1 MREQDIDRNRN
12 KQERTIRQ
20 HADNCEYL
28 ETASRAKVVF
38 VCAAI
43 LVYNCVTLYFCIT
56 INIVNFYWM
65 LINGVVNV
73 LLVLYGKKQLPTTL
87 VGYTQRENH
96 CRRQSA
102 NMMIWVVTCL
112 INIII
117 FGIIVYIG
125 YIADAICILGYLFAE
140 IVSFDKAC
148 RFKRMADESD
158 SLLKEHLRKT
168 IEIED
173 RKREEDVRLS
183 QRMEALRTE
192 QKMSDNGITPNALEK
207 ALSDKLKAMRE
218 ARGISQEELSQRCG
232 LPLSTIKDVE
242 SGVEFISKDIY
253 DTIAKALG

>member
-12 KQERTIRQ
+12 KQEKNYRQ

-28 ETASRAKVVF
+28 ETTSRTKMIF

-43 LVYNCVTLYFCIT
+43 LVYNCITLYFCLT
-56 INIVNFYWM
+56 INIVDFYWM
-65 LINGVVNV
+65 LTNGVVNV
-73 LLVLYGKKQLPTTL
+73 LLVLCGKYNLPTTL

-102 NMMIWVVTCL
+102 NMMIWVATCL

-117 FGIIVYIG
+117 IGVIVYIG

-148 RFKRMADESD
+148 RFKRMADKSD
-158 SLLKEHLRKT
+158 KLLKAHLRKT
-168 IEIED
+168 IETED

-192 QKMSDNGITPNALEK
+192 QKMNDNGITPNALEK

-218 ARGISQEELSQRCG
+218 AKGISQEELSQRCG

-253 DTIAKALG
+253 ETIAKALA